1 MNDLFLGLDCSTQ
14 SLTYVLIDFSSK
26 KIKQRDSVNFDK
38 DLPHYNTKNG
48 IIKSNDNKVI
58 HSDPLMW
65 VEALEILLR
74 DMKKKEIQIQ
84 KIKAISGSG
93 QQHGTVYLNDKFEKK
108 LQNLSLN
115 EFVVDQI
122 DDCFTRKS
130 SPIWMDSSTS
140 KQCDEIRRTL
150 GGMKETIKI
159 TGSNTF
165 ERFSGPQIRKLYQE
179 HPEVYKKT
187 SIIHLV
193 SSFLASILL
202 GKNAPIDYGDGSG
215 MNLMNIE
222 TKKTLVVMFF
232 GAIVMTMI
240 MIGQTGWSLVAFVL
254 WTIIC
259 LVVEFMWFE
268 KDKELQTKL
277 NRYNTDKEK
286 GAKRC

>member
-1 MNDLFLGLDCSTQ
+1 MFDYFLGFDCSTQ
-14 SLTYVLIDFSSK
+14 SLTAYIIDFDSK
-26 KIKQRDSVNFDK
+26 KINYRHSINYDK

-159 TGSNTF
+159 TGSN
-165 ERFSGPQIRKLYQE
+165 
-179 HPEVYKKT
+179 
-187 SIIHLV
+187 SI
-193 SSFLASILL
+193 
-202 GKNAPIDYGDGSG
+202 
-215 MNLMNIE
+215 
-222 TKKTLVVMFF
+222 
-232 GAIVMTMI
+232 
-240 MIGQTGWSLVAFVL
+240 
-254 WTIIC
+254 
-259 LVVEFMWFE
+259 
-268 KDKELQTKL
+268 
-277 NRYNTDKEK
+277 
-286 GAKRC
+286 